1 MFAITLAMAAA
12 AGIGNLITGG
22 NYLDLRAKPSQAS
35 LLDQMGPWP
44 VYIVVAAAIAL
55 ILFAALDRLARS
67 PRC

>member
-1 MFAITLAMAAA
+1 MAAA

-22 NYLDLRAKPSQAS
+22 NYLYLREKPSQAS
-35 LLDQMGPWP
+35 LLDQMGPSP

-55 ILFAALDRLARS
+55 ALFAALDRLARS